1 MMNRSEVIEALSNVY
16 ESESKQDIVSA
27 NLVQEIDIQEG
38 ELSLQ
43 VYSTNPA
50 LHARKKLEE
59 TIVSALR
66 NAFGNEVKVSCRVQ
80 ALSGEQRKTR
90 RTILPE
96 VKHIVAIASGKGG
109 VGKST
114 LTANLAAGLAKQGYT
129 VGLIDADIYGPS
141 MPTMFDVEGQRP
153 NMVSVD
159 GKSLIE
165 PILSHGVKLLSIGFF
180 TDPNNAVVWRGPM
193 ASKALTQMIT
203 EGNWGALDFLLID
216 LPPGTGDIHLSL
228 VQTLPLDGVVI
239 ISTPQAVALAD
250 AKRGINMFKVDGMNV
265 PILGI
270 VENMAW
276 FTPEELP
283 DHKYY
288 IFGRDG
294 AKNLAEG
301 MDIHFMGAIPLIQS
315 IRESGDVGRPAVL
328 QEGTLVALAFE
339 DLVHNFVARIFDVS
353 NKND

>member
-1 MMNRSEVIEALSNVY
+1 
-16 ESESKQDIVSA
+16 
-27 NLVQEIDIQEG
+27 
-38 ELSLQ
+38 
-43 VYSTNPA
+43 
-50 LHARKKLEE
+50 
-59 TIVSALR
+59 
-66 NAFGNEVKVSCRVQ
+66 
-80 ALSGEQRKTR
+80 
-90 RTILPE
+90 
-96 VKHIVAIASGKGG
+96 
-109 VGKST
+109 
-114 LTANLAAGLAKQGYT
+114 
-129 VGLIDADIYGPS
+129 
-141 MPTMFDVEGQRP
+141 
-153 NMVSVD
+153 
-159 GKSLIE
+159 
-165 PILSHGVKLLSIGFF
+165 
-180 TDPNNAVVWRGPM
+180 M